1 MAKVTLSTL
10 RRLKEEHKKFGTITA
25 YDAAFAHLFD
35 ECGVPALLVG
45 DSLGMV
51 MQGRESTIG
60 VTVDDVV
67 YHTGCVSRAVT
78 EAMVIADMPFMSYD
92 TPESACRNAARLMQA
107 GASVVKIE
115 GGVWLVPV
123 IERLLQNGVPV
134 CAHIGLTPQFVNI
147 FGGYKIQGR
156 EEAQAQKIVETA
168 LKLQN
173 AGASLLVVECV
184 PAPLGSEIAARL
196 DIPVIGIGAGNQ
208 TDGQILVMHDA
219 FGITPG
225 HTPKFARNFLKETG
239 DLRKAVEL
247 YLSEVENGSFP
258 NENQSFF

>member
-1 MAKVTLSTL
+1 
-10 RRLKEEHKKFGTITA
+10 
-25 YDAAFAHLFD
+25 
-35 ECGVPALLVG
+35 
-45 DSLGMV
+45 
-51 MQGRESTIG
+51 
-60 VTVDDVV
+60 
-67 YHTGCVSRAVT
+67 
-78 EAMVIADMPFMSYD
+78 MVIADMPFMSYD